1 MMKIP
6 LGIPVHGDFSSAD
19 ASALT
24 ETAARILL
32 YGPDSTVAIT
42 LAATDWVIV
51 SDLTIA
57 VGATALTVTIY
68 DGVNNAAAAGEI
80 IARTIQGAASTV
92 TISLNVPHYCKL
104 GTWPKVF
111 TSAAGQ
117 VDVALH
123 GTIDRKG

>member
-1 MMKIP
+1 MSFTP
-6 LGIPVHGDFSSAD
+6 LGTPIHGDFSSAD

-42 LAATDWVIV
+42 LAATDWVVV
-51 SDLTIA
+51 SDISIA
-57 VGATALTVTIY
+57 VGATALTVTVY

-80 IARTIQGAASTV
+80 ILRATVPAGITHTIQLAT
-92 TISLNVPHYCKL
+92 PHYCKI
-104 GTWPKVF
+104 GTWPKVI

-117 VDVALH
+117 VDVTLH
-123 GTIDRKG
+123 GTLTRK

>member
-1 MMKIP
+1 MKTP
-6 LGIPVHGDFSSAD
+6 LGIPIHGDFSSAD
-19 ASALT
+19 ASALA

-32 YGPDSTVAIT
+32 YGSDSTTAIT
-42 LAATDWVIV
+42 VTATEWVIV

-80 IARTIQGAASTV
+80 ITKV
-92 TISLNVPHYCKL
+92 TISAGTSHTVSFNVPHYCKA
-104 GTWPKVF
+104 GTWPKVL

-117 VDVALH
+117 VDVSLH
-123 GTIDRKG
+123 GTIDKR